1 LVMKLS
7 RRMVDSL
14 ALPPGKQEVIYFD
27 DDLPGFGLRLQG
39 DSRRFIV
46 QYKIG
51 NKHRRM
57 TLGSTATVTLDSARK
72 SAGDILAAVR
82 LGHDPA
88 GDKAEA
94 RLRAVDVCGT
104 AMRRYLA
111 HQKTKLRPSSIKVWE
126 YVLLDRWKCFHE
138 TALAKVDK
146 RAIAARLGEIASSRG
161 PVAADTSR
169 KILLSFFAWAIGEG
183 LVDINPVIG
192 TTRRGAK
199 DRDRVL
205 SEAELTEI
213 WHALP
218 NSVYGTTI
226 KLLMLT
232 GQRREEIGRLRWSEI
247 DLTGK
252 VIRLPAERVKNGTAH
267 DVPLSP
273 QAMGLLQAQPRRIG
287 LQDFVL
293 GTAGGIGYSTPKRD
307 LDARINVARAARG
320 LARMAP
326 WVHHDLRRSVATH
339 MAEKLDVDP
348 HIIEA
353 VLNHVSGHK
362 RGVAGVY
369 NKALYERR
377 KREALDRWGAYVEAL
392 VSGPAVPAVAWS

>member
-1 LVMKLS
+1 
-7 RRMVDSL
+7 
-14 ALPPGKQEVIYFD
+14 
-27 DDLPGFGLRLQG
+27 
-39 DSRRFIV
+39 
-46 QYKIG
+46 
-51 NKHRRM
+51 M
-57 TLGSTATVTLDSARK
+57 TLGSTGAITLDAARK

-94 RLRAVDVCGT
+94 RLRATDVCGT
-104 AMRRYLA
+104 AMRRYLI
-111 HQKTKLRPSSIKVWE
+111 HQKTKLRPSSYKVWE
-126 YVLLDRWKCFHE
+126 YALLDRWKCFHE
-138 TALAKVDK
+138 TALAKLDK
-146 RAIAARLGEIASSRG
+146 RAIAQRLGEIASSRG

-169 KILLSFFAWAIGEG
+169 KILSSFFAWAIGEG
-183 LVDINPVIG
+183 LVDTNPVIG

-218 NSVYGTTI
+218 HSVYGTTI

-232 GQRREEIGRLRWSEI
+232 GQRREEIGGLRWSEI

-273 QAMGLLQAQPRRIG
+273 QAMELLQAQPRRIG
-287 LQDFVL
+287 LQDFVF
-293 GTAGGIGYSTPKRD
+293 GTVGRIGYSTPKRE
-307 LDARINVARAARG
+307 LDVRINAARAARG
-320 LARMAP
+320 VAPMAP

-339 MAEKLDVDP
+339 MAEKLDIDP
-348 HIIEA
+348 HIVEA

>member
-1 LVMKLS
+1 M
-7 RRMVDSL
+7 
-14 ALPPGKQEVIYFD
+14 
-27 DDLPGFGLRLQG
+27 
-39 DSRRFIV
+39 
-46 QYKIG
+46 
-51 NKHRRM
+51 
-57 TLGSTATVTLDSARK
+57 
-72 SAGDILAAVR
+72 
-82 LGHDPA
+82 
-88 GDKAEA
+88 
-94 RLRAVDVCGT
+94 
-104 AMRRYLA
+104 
-111 HQKTKLRPSSIKVWE
+111 
-126 YVLLDRWKCFHE
+126 
-138 TALAKVDK
+138 
-146 RAIAARLGEIASSRG
+146 
-161 PVAADTSR
+161 
-169 KILLSFFAWAIGEG
+169 
-183 LVDINPVIG
+183 IG

-205 SEAELTEI
+205 AEAELVEI

-218 NSVYGTTI
+218 ETIYGTTI

-307 LDARINVARAARG
+307 LDARINGARAARG
-320 LARMAP
+320 LAPLAP
-326 WVHHDLRRSVATH
+326 WVHHDLRRSMATH
-339 MAEKLDVDP
+339 MAEKLDIDP
-348 HIIEA
+348 HIVEA

-369 NKALYERR
+369 NRAVYERK

-392 VSGPAVPAVAWS
+392 VTGPAVPAVAWS

>member
-1 LVMKLS
+1 L
-7 RRMVDSL
+7 
-14 ALPPGKQEVIYFD
+14 
-27 DDLPGFGLRLQG
+27 
-39 DSRRFIV
+39 
-46 QYKIG
+46 
-51 NKHRRM
+51 
-57 TLGSTATVTLDSARK
+57 
-72 SAGDILAAVR
+72 
-82 LGHDPA
+82 
-88 GDKAEA
+88 
-94 RLRAVDVCGT
+94 
-104 AMRRYLA
+104 
-111 HQKTKLRPSSIKVWE
+111 
-126 YVLLDRWKCFHE
+126 
-138 TALAKVDK
+138 DK
-146 RAIAARLGEIASSRG
+146 RAIAQRLGEIASSRG

-169 KILLSFFAWAIGEG
+169 KILSSFFAWAIGEG
-183 LVDINPVIG
+183 LVDTNPVIG

-218 NSVYGTTI
+218 HSVYGTTI

-232 GQRREEIGRLRWSEI
+232 GQRREEIGGLRWSEI

-273 QAMGLLQAQPRRIG
+273 QAMELLQAQPRRIG
-287 LQDFVL
+287 LQDFVF
-293 GTAGGIGYSTPKRD
+293 GTVGRIGYSTPKRE
-307 LDARINVARAARG
+307 LDVRINAARASLGVAPI
-320 LARMAP
+320 AP

-339 MAEKLDVDP
+339 MAEKLDIDP
-348 HIIEA
+348 HIVEA